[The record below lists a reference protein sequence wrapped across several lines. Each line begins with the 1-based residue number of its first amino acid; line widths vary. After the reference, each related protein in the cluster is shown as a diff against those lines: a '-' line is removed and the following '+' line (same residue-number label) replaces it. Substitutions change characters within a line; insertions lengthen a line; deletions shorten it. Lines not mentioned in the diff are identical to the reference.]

1 MIYLR
6 SEEEIALIRRS
17 ARIVSGCLDHL
28 ERMVAPGVTPSQL
41 DREAERFVKDHGAQP
56 AFKGYRGY
64 PATLCVSVNHVV
76 VHGIPNDVALEEGD
90 IVGLDMGAIVEG
102 FYADSART
110 VPVGAVPKEVQR
122 LIDVTRESLHRGIA
136 QAVDGH
142 RVGDIGHAIQT
153 YAEGFGFSVV
163 RDLVGHGVGRQLHE
177 EPQVPNYGRPGR
189 GPKLAVGMVL
199 AIEPM
204 LAMGEPEVS
213 TLPDNWTVV
222 TRDRSWSAHFEHT
235 IAVGRGTSEILSIS
249 DGDAEQAALHG
260 RAQGA
265 RAVGG

>member
-6 SEEEIALIRRS
+6 SEEEVARIRAS
-17 ARIVSGCLDHL
+17 ARIVAGCLDHL
-28 ERMVAPGVTPSQL
+28 ERTVAVGVTPRQL
-41 DREAERFVKDHGAQP
+41 DREAETYVRDHGALP

-102 FYADSART
+102 YYADSART
-110 VPVGAVPKEVQR
+110 VPVGEVPSEVQR
-122 LIDVTRESLHRGIA
+122 LIDVTREALYRGIA
-136 QAVDGH
+136 QAVDGN
-142 RVGDIGHAIQT
+142 RVGDIGHAIQS

-189 GPKLAVGMVL
+189 GPRLQSGMVL

-204 LAMGEPEVS
+204 LAMGSPEVS

-235 IAVGRGTSEILSIS
+235 IAVGKGAPEVLSLS
-249 DGDAEQAALHG
+249 GEGATE
-260 RAQGA
+260 GA
-265 RAVGG
+265 RAVGGG

>member
-6 SEEEIALIRRS
+6 SEEEVARIRAS
-17 ARIVSGCLDHL
+17 ARIVAGCLDHL
-28 ERMVAPGVTPSQL
+28 ERTVAVGVTPRQL
-41 DREAERFVKDHGAQP
+41 DREAETFVRDHGALP

-76 VHGIPNDVALEEGD
+76 VHGIPSDVALEEGD

-102 FYADSART
+102 YYADSART
-110 VPVGAVPKEVQR
+110 VPVGEVPTEVQR
-122 LIDVTRESLHRGIA
+122 LIDVTRESLFRGIA
-136 QAVDGH
+136 QAVDGN
-142 RVGDIGHAIQT
+142 RVGDIGHAIQS

-189 GPKLAVGMVL
+189 GPRLQSGMVL

-204 LAMGEPEVS
+204 LAMGSPEVS

-235 IAVGRGTSEILSIS
+235 IAVGKGAPEVLSLS
-249 DGDAEQAALHG
+249 GEGATE
-260 RAQGA
+260 GA
-265 RAVGG
+265 RAVGGG

>member
-6 SEEEIALIRRS
+6 SEEEIARIRAS
-17 ARIVSGCLDHL
+17 ARIVAGCLDHL
-28 ERMVAPGVTPSQL
+28 ERTVAVGVTPRHL
-41 DREAERFVKDHGAQP
+41 DQEAETFVRDHGALP

-64 PATLCVSVNHVV
+64 PATLCASVNHVV
-76 VHGIPNDVALEEGD
+76 VHGIPNDVPLEEGD

-102 FYADSART
+102 YYADSART
-110 VPVGAVPKEVQR
+110 VAVGGVPTEVQR
-122 LIDVTRESLHRGIA
+122 LIDVTRESLYRGIA
-136 QAVDGH
+136 QAVDGN

-189 GPKLAVGMVL
+189 GPRLQTGMVL

-204 LAMGEPEVS
+204 LAMGSPEVS

-235 IAVGRGTSEILSIS
+235 IAVGRGAPEVLSLS
-249 DGDAEQAALHG
+249 GEGATE
-260 RAQGA
+260 GA